1 VRISLFVPSLNPV
14 ATPAFLDALA
24 RGADR
29 HGIHALWAPEHV
41 VLFDDY
47 ASSYPYSPDGRI
59 PAGGETGMLDPF
71 PTLTFLAARSER
83 VRLGTGICL
92 LPQRNPV
99 YAAKEVA
106 TLDWLSGGRI
116 DFGIGVGW
124 LAEEFQALGVPFE
137 RRGARCREYVEVMK
151 RLWCDPVSE
160 HKGEFYDLPACRQY
174 PKPVQSPHP
183 PLYFGGES
191 EAALRRVADLG
202 AGWYGFAPEK
212 APACVR
218 RLEELLRERGR
229 RPEDVE
235 IVVGATRPPSLDL
248 VKQYRDAGAGQ
259 AVLMVP
265 SGSAEDLP
273 DWLARIAD
281 EIVGPAGDL

>member
-1 VRISLFVPSLNPV
+1 MRISLFVPSLNPI

-29 HGIHALWAPEHV
+29 HGIHALWVPEHV

-47 ASSYPYSPDGRI
+47 ASRYPYAPDGRI
-59 PAGGETGMLDPF
+59 PAGGEMGMLDPF
-71 PTLTFLAARSER
+71 PTLAFLASRSER

-99 YAAKEVA
+99 YAAKEAA
-106 TLDWLSGGRI
+106 TVDWLSGGRF
-116 DFGIGVGW
+116 DMGIGVGW
-124 LAEEFQALGVPFE
+124 LAEEFRALGVPFE
-137 RRGARCREYVEVMK
+137 RRGARCNEYVEILK

-160 HKGEFYDLPACRQY
+160 FKGDFYDLPACRQY
-174 PKPVQSPHP
+174 PKPVQDPHP

-191 EAALRRVADLG
+191 EAALRRAARHG

-212 APACVR
+212 AGACVR
-218 RLEELLRERGR
+218 RLETLLRERGR
-229 RPEDVE
+229 RPEDLE

-248 VKQYRDAGAGQ
+248 VKQYRDAGARQ
-259 AVLMVP
+259 AVLMVTG
-265 SGSAEDLP
+265 GSVEELP
-273 DWLARIAD
+273 DWLARTAD
-281 EIVGPAGDL
+281 EIVGPAGEL